1 MISQHIAVLC
11 CRFTTLRNSLLPELL
26 SDPAMNPGTEQCT
39 NLFHVYHCLQH
50 IALCIRALFHRGLQ
64 PTINRRAKGKLPRPF
79 HDVFFHQQAPLPC

>member
-39 NLFHVYHCLQH
+39 NLIHVYHRLPLT
-50 IALCIRALFHRGLQ
+50 ALC
-64 PTINRRAKGKLPRPF
+64 TT
-79 HDVFFHQQAPLPC
+79 VV